1 MQLIHFKI
9 KHRIALL
16 TFVAIVSFVISLMIN
31 KQTGEENAQRLNGLQ
46 NQLYPAL
53 NFATINQG
61 LLLQLDQ
68 TIQSAITTGEED
80 SLDIAKTM
88 VKEITD
94 NLKELAILLPNE
106 ANNTQQW
113 TNDLALYFDNA
124 SSLAAEF
131 IKDDVDFS
139 KIKTQATEN
148 AKRYQT
154 LAKQFAQ
161 KKQDFATQFEQQ
173 IQTTI
178 SSTEQTENSV
188 MLIGIVATIV
198 MIAVGFLVNRS
209 IISTIDNVT
218 QSLRNISQGE
228 GDLRSRIQYHGK
240 DEIAQLVYWFN
251 QFVSKLQSSIADTKN
266 TTENLTEVAAKL
278 LNGSQFSELNVQQ
291 QNEAIEQISQAMKEM
306 FVSVTH
312 IAEYASSAALE
323 AGNANTE
330 AHQGGGIVNDAV
342 ITINTLAE
350 EVQQTAV
357 VVNQLDAFT
366 HNVNDILDTIRSI
379 ADQTNLLALN
389 AAIEAARAGEHGRGF
404 AVVADE
410 VRTLASRTQ
419 TSTQEIQQVL
429 QELRSNSKQAVD
441 AMDRSIN
448 TAAKGVQSTSLAGE
462 ALKRIMDKV
471 SAISEVSIQIANA
484 TEEQHSTSSLI
495 EQYVT
500 DMETSAQ
507 KVKGTTAE
515 MGGISVDIQNVTEK
529 LQSITDQFKV

>member
-161 KKQDFATQFEQQ
+161 
-173 IQTTI
+173 
-178 SSTEQTENSV
+178 
-188 MLIGIVATIV
+188 
-198 MIAVGFLVNRS
+198 RS
-209 IISTIDNVT
+209 KI
-218 QSLRNISQGE
+218 SLRSLNNKYKPLSP
-228 GDLRSRIQYHGK
+228 
-240 DEIAQLVYWFN
+240 APN
-251 QFVSKLQSSIADTKN
+251 KLK
-266 TTENLTEVAAKL
+266 
-278 LNGSQFSELNVQQ
+278 
-291 QNEAIEQISQAMKEM
+291 
-306 FVSVTH
+306 
-312 IAEYASSAALE
+312 
-323 AGNANTE
+323 
-330 AHQGGGIVNDAV
+330 IV
-342 ITINTLAE
+342 
-350 EVQQTAV
+350 
-357 VVNQLDAFT
+357 
-366 HNVNDILDTIRSI
+366 
-379 ADQTNLLALN
+379 
-389 AAIEAARAGEHGRGF
+389 
-404 AVVADE
+404 
-410 VRTLASRTQ
+410 
-419 TSTQEIQQVL
+419 
-429 QELRSNSKQAVD
+429 
-441 AMDRSIN
+441 
-448 TAAKGVQSTSLAGE
+448 
-462 ALKRIMDKV
+462 
-471 SAISEVSIQIANA
+471 
-484 TEEQHSTSSLI
+484 
-495 EQYVT
+495 
-500 DMETSAQ
+500 
-507 KVKGTTAE
+507 
-515 MGGISVDIQNVTEK
+515 
-529 LQSITDQFKV
+529 